1 MGSHISPNISGNIII
16 KTLNTSFYP
25 NLVLKMKTMVMY
37 SYLFTIGVVMIKT
50 LASPISE
57 AQSQKRMQYVGIGCC
72 DSELDLQLIPLQ
84 DIDRSQ
90 CEILCSTSKN
100 CKGYS
105 YGNRLYNGENTTGCF
120 RFPSCKKTTQKGV
133 CGSYTRQSFE
143 SWAI

>member
-1 MGSHISPNISGNIII
+1 
-16 KTLNTSFYP
+16 
-25 NLVLKMKTMVMY
+25 MVMY
-37 SYLFTIGVVMIKT
+37 SFLFTIGVVMVKT

-57 AQSQKRMQYVGIGCC
+57 AQSQKAMQYVGIGCC

-90 CEILCSTSKN
+90 CEILCATSKN

-105 YGNRLYNGENTTGCF
+105 YGYRLLEGENAQACF

-133 CGSYTRQSFE
+133 CEVYTWQSLE
-143 SWAI
+143 S